1 MIGVSRFADK
11 LSQNVGKLYKSSASV
26 ESDVSSLYNNAIT
39 IDSGP
44 IESGTTVAAGGDP
57 IDVAN
62 VEPSNLAST
71 DFTHA
76 LQLVSTTNDSGDSIL
91 CVRQGTIDNIIPTIS
106 GTALEPDFKEN
117 ELSTPGTGTR
127 QYWLNITVE
136 DGEATAVAIEESEP
150 GDDSETQAKL
160 LLGSVET
167 NSGDVTSVN
176 SNLSGSQSFASCG
189 AVHFFGLI

>member
-1 MIGVSRFADK
+1 MSSFADK
-11 LSQNVGKLYKSSASV
+11 LSQNVGKLYKSSTSV
-26 ESDVSSLYNNAIT
+26 DSDVSSLYNDAIT
-39 IDSGP
+39 VDSGP

-62 VEPSNLAST
+62 VEPSTPTESLG
-71 DFTHA
+71 HA

-106 GTALEPDFKEN
+106 GTELEADFKEN

-127 QYWLNITVE
+127 QYWLNITVA
-136 DGEATAVAIEESEP
+136 DGDVTDVAIENSEP

-167 NSGDVTSVN
+167 NSGDVTSFN

>member
-1 MIGVSRFADK
+1 MSSLADK
-11 LSQNVGKLYKSSASV
+11 LSQNVGKLYKQAASV
-26 ESDVSSLYNNAIT
+26 DSDVSSLYNDAIT

-44 IESGTTVAAGGDP
+44 IDSGTDVAAGGDP
-57 IDVAN
+57 IDVAS
-62 VEPSNLAST
+62 VEPSSPGT

-91 CVRQGTIDNIIPTIS
+91 CVRQGTIDSVIPTIS
-106 GTALEPDFKEN
+106 GTELEADFKEN

-136 DGEATAVAIEESEP
+136 DGDVTDVAIENSEP

-160 LLGSVET
+160 LLGSVVT
-167 NSGDVTSVN
+167 NSGDVISFN